1 LGLCG
6 SFVGLLVNFG
16 FFLGRLLALTS
27 TQCNCVVPF
36 RVFLIYTFLL
46 IRKKKKKKS
55 KTALGSETEASHRC
69 QQIPALRKAKKGE
82 PRQKKKAPDQYSEAP
97 YSTQEMGRGPKL
109 DQRCDLHPKLIRVP
123 KRVLDPN
130 PNQ

>member
-1 LGLCG
+1 LGDYWHSLLPSVIVLCP
-6 SFVGLLVNFG
+6 SG
-16 FFLGRLLALTS
+16 FFD
-27 TQCNCVVPF
+27 
-36 RVFLIYTFLL
+36 IYIFTNQ
-46 IRKKKKKKS
+46 KKEKKKS
-55 KTALGSETEASHRC
+55 KTALGSETKASHRC

-130 PNQ
+130 LNQ